1 LGDSCVTV
9 RARQKAPRR
18 RTWTVWSDP
27 LSTRPPSAVT
37 VPLDPDAQPAVR
49 LGRSLA
55 GLARGDGPGWRAG
68 RGPGE
73 PGRRRAP
80 VGGGAWGGWR
90 RGGEEARRPSN
101 GDADARRG
109 EPTLNAGLEAG
120 PHTLTEGV
128 ARQRSARDSDQLVGL
143 RQLPPACVGGY
154 GASSQVCAGQARGCL
169 IKPGGWAG

>member
-1 LGDSCVTV
+1 VLWVRAFSGDSCVTV

-18 RTWTVWSDP
+18 CTWTLWSDP

-68 RGPGE
+68 YGLGE

-80 VGGGAWGGWR
+80 VGGR
-90 RGGEEARRPSN
+90 RGEARRREAMATRAP
-101 GDADARRG
+101 DAG
-109 EPTLNAGLEAG
+109 NQP
-120 PHTLTEGV
+120 
-128 ARQRSARDSDQLVGL
+128 
-143 RQLPPACVGGY
+143 
-154 GASSQVCAGQARGCL
+154 
-169 IKPGGWAG
+169 